1 MQRLTQ
7 REEDI
12 MKLLWKLEKAFV
24 KELLEAFPGK
34 RKPHYNTLSTM
45 VRNLE
50 EKGFVGHE
58 AFGNTHRYFPL
69 VSREAYRRE
78 FIGESIADYFDH
90 SYKSL
95 VSHFAREEK
104 ISADDLQE
112 IIALIEKQKK

>member
-1 MQRLTQ
+1 MQRLTNK
-7 REEDI
+7 EEEI
-12 MKLLWKLEKAFV
+12 MKLLWKLRKAFV

-58 AFGNTHRYFPL
+58 AFGNTHRYFP
-69 VSREAYRRE
+69 VVTREAYRKE
-78 FIGESIADYFDH
+78 FIGETVADYFDH

-95 VSHFAREEK
+95 VSYFASEEK
-104 ISADDLQE
+104 ISADELRE
-112 IIALIEKQKK
+112 IIELIEKKK

>member
-1 MQRLTQ
+1 
-7 REEDI
+7 
-12 MKLLWKLEKAFV
+12 MKLLWKLKKAFV
-24 KELLEAFPGK
+24 RELLEAFPGK

-69 VSREAYRRE
+69 VTREAYRKE
-78 FIGESIADYFDH
+78 YIGDTIADYFDH

-95 VSHFAREEK
+95 VSYFAREEK
-104 ISADDLQE
+104 ISAEELRE
-112 IIALIEKQKK
+112 IIELIEKKK

>member
-1 MQRLTQ
+1 MQRLTNK
-7 REEDI
+7 EEEV
-12 MKLLWKLEKAFV
+12 MKLLWKLRKAFV

-58 AFGNTHRYFPL
+58 AFGNTHRYFP
-69 VSREAYRRE
+69 VVTREAYRKE
-78 FIGESIADYFDH
+78 FIGETVADYFDH

-95 VSHFAREEK
+95 VSYFASEEK
-104 ISADDLQE
+104 ISADELRE
-112 IIALIEKQKK
+112 IIELIEKKK

>member
-1 MQRLTQ
+1 MQRLTNK
-7 REEDI
+7 EEEV
-12 MKLLWKLEKAFV
+12 MKLLWKLKKAFV
-24 KELLEAFPGK
+24 RELLEAFPGK

-69 VSREAYRRE
+69 VTREAYRKE
-78 FIGESIADYFDH
+78 YIGDTIADYFDH

-95 VSHFAREEK
+95 VSYFAREEK
-104 ISADDLQE
+104 ISAEELRE
-112 IIALIEKQKK
+112 IIELIEKKK

>member
-1 MQRLTQ
+1 MQRLTNK
-7 REEDI
+7 EEEV
-12 MKLLWKLEKAFV
+12 MKLLWKLRKAFV

-58 AFGNTHRYFPL
+58 AFGNTHRYFP
-69 VSREAYRRE
+69 VVTREAYRKE
-78 FIGESIADYFDH
+78 FIGETVADYFDH

-95 VSHFAREEK
+95 VSYFASEDK
-104 ISADDLQE
+104 ISADELRE
-112 IIALIEKQKK
+112 IIELIEKKK

>member
-1 MQRLTQ
+1 MQRLTNK
-7 REEDI
+7 EEEI
-12 MKLLWKLEKAFV
+12 MKLLWKLRKAFI

-69 VSREAYRRE
+69 VTREAYRKE
-78 FIGESIADYFDH
+78 FIGETVADYFDH

-95 VSHFAREEK
+95 VSYFASEEK
-104 ISADDLQE
+104 ISADELRE
-112 IIALIEKQKK
+112 IIELIEKKK

>member
-1 MQRLTQ
+1 MQRLTNK
-7 REEDI
+7 EEEL
-12 MKLLWKLEKAFV
+12 MKLLWRLEKAFV

-69 VSREAYRRE
+69 ITRESYRKE
-78 FIGESIADYFDH
+78 FIGETVADYFDH

-95 VSHFAREEK
+95 VSYFAREEK
-104 ISADDLQE
+104 ISADELRE
-112 IIALIEKQKK
+112 IIDLIEKKK